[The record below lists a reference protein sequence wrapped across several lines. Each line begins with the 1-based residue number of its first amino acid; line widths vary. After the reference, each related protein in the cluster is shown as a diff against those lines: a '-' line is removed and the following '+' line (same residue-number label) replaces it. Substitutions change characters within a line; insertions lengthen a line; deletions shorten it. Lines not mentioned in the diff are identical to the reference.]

1 MRWRALLGRLALVPA
16 AVLALCGTTP
26 AAEERGVD
34 ALGREYWL
42 YTPET
47 VETGKR
53 YTLVV
58 GVHAYGGSGRYAGGL
73 AGWVGERDDVI
84 VAGPSFP
91 NDGYQVLERESDKQL
106 VQLFAA
112 LRKRFQLH
120 PKLFI
125 AGFSGGAQFAH
136 RFAIRHPELV
146 AGCAAHSGGSWAV
159 GGRTKLFGREVELME
174 PTAAAA
180 GVPFVVSCGE
190 SDPRLA
196 GMKRFAEL
204 AKTKQYVLVAEHWP
218 GVGHFLSPGA
228 RRLTA
233 ECFLLAVGAAAK
245 AEETIARAEARLAAG
260 RPGEAVAL
268 LEEAKAAP
276 VPETAIG
283 KRFAQHLA
291 GQLTE
296 RIQAIVQDGLDAVA
310 RAKNAAALRALGE
323 RYAGI
328 TKVGAAVRAALAALE
343 K

>member
-16 AVLALCGTTP
+16 ALLALCGTTP

-42 YTPET
+42 YTPEK
-47 VETGKR
+47 VEPGRR

-91 NDGYQVLERESDKQL
+91 NDGYQVLERESGEQL

-136 RFAIRHPELV
+136 RFAIRHPELI

-159 GGRTKLFGREVELME
+159 GGRAKLFGREVELME

-180 GVPFVVSCGE
+180 GVPFV
-190 SDPRLA
+190 
-196 GMKRFAEL
+196 L
-204 AKTKQYVLVAEHWP
+204 AKAKQYVLVAEQWP

-233 ECFLLAVGAAAK
+233 ECFLLAVGARAAA
-245 AEETIARAEARLAAG
+245 AERIARAEARLAA
-260 RPGEAVAL
+260 
-268 LEEAKAAP
+268 
-276 VPETAIG
+276 AIG

-291 GQLTE
+291 VQLAA
-296 RIQAIVQDGLDAVA
+296 RIQAIVQEGLDAVA
-310 RAKNAAALRALGE
+310 HAKTAAALHALGE
-323 RYAGI
+323 RYAGV